1 MFGKKLIVP
10 LVVFAALLAAVPS
23 FAMTGPEETY
33 KAEVEPI
40 CKRNTEANEKI
51 LKGVRQ
57 LVKAGKLDVAAKK
70 AFAAARALKRTRSE
84 LLAVP
89 KPPEDSAR
97 LTKWLGYAK
106 EEVSLFEALGRKLKA
121 GEKTQAQKMV
131 LRLKSTAERANNT
144 VLAFEFRYCRFQPS
158 KFI

>member
-57 LVKAGKLDVAAKK
+57 LVKAGKTDLAAKK
-70 AFAAARALKRTRSE
+70 VFAAARALKRTRSE

-89 KPPEDSAR
+89 KPPEDAAR
-97 LTKWLGYAK
+97 LTKWLGFAK
-106 EEVSLFEALGRKLKA
+106 EEITLFETLGRKLKA

-144 VLAFEFRYCRFQPS
+144 VLDFEFRYCRFQPS

>member
-1 MFGKKLIVP
+1 MPGKKLVLP
-10 LVVFAALLAAVPS
+10 LVFFAALLAAVPS
-23 FAMTGPEETY
+23 FADDAERQTY

-40 CKRNTEANEKI
+40 CKANTQANEKI

-57 LVKAGKLDVAAKK
+57 LVKSGKLGLASKK
-70 AFAAARALKRTRSE
+70 VFAASRALKRTRSE

-97 LTKWLGYAK
+97 LTKWLGYVK
-106 EEVSLFEALGRKLKA
+106 DEVALFEALGRKLKA

-131 LRLKSTAERANNT
+131 LRLKSTADRANNT
-144 VLAFEFRYCRFQPS
+144 VLDFEFRYCRFQPS